1 MRGGGGEGGGRDPNN
16 IERVLELIRAQEGI
30 TLLKRAAV
38 EAVPG
43 RTLRSVIQAG
53 AQVIGSRTK
62 TA

>member
-1 MRGGGGEGGGRDPNN
+1 MGGGEGGRVPNN
-16 IERVLELIRAQEGI
+16 MERVLELIRAQEGT

-43 RTLRSVIQAG
+43 RTLRSVIQEG